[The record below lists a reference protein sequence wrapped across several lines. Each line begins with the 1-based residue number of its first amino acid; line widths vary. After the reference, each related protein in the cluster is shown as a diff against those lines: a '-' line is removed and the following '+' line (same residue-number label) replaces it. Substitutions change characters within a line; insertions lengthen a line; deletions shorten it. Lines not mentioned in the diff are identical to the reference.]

1 MKTRR
6 TLFFLLAGVFALSA
20 STRADLQPRKLRPFP
35 LGSVKPAGW
44 IKEQLEIQ
52 ANGLSGHLDEFWPDI
67 KDSGWIGGRAE
78 GWERAPYWLDGLVPL
93 AYLLDQPSLKAKAQR
108 FIDYTLSHQ
117 AEDGW
122 LGPEK
127 SAKGDYQAR
136 DPWPVYVMLKVL
148 TQYHEA
154 TSDPRVIP
162 AVTRFLKNLDR
173 QLNERPLFEWNRMR
187 WQDGALSVYWLYEKT
202 GDAWLLEL
210 ARKMKTQGY
219 NWEAHFRDL
228 PHKERVQKWEHESHV
243 VNNAMGIKSPA
254 VTFRLSGDQRDAEI
268 GRKAIEVLDRYHGQ
282 VSGLFSGDENFA
294 GRMPSQGT
302 ETCAVVEYLFS
313 LENLLQVIDDP
324 SFGDRLEQIAFNAL
338 PAPFKPDMWAR
349 QYVQQANQPIVKV
362 SKERIYTTNGEKA
375 NLYGLEANYGCCTAN
390 MHQGWPKFVTHLWM
404 QTQDGGIAAVAY
416 APSRLSTTVQG
427 VPISIE
433 LITDYPFSSQLKFV
447 VETASPLTFPLHL
460 RIPGWAQSAVLAID
474 GLQNNLAVKQGSPR
488 FETIKREWKGKTE
501 VVLTLGMTPRIER
514 RYRDAIALWR
524 GPLVFSLKIGED
536 WRKVAGE
543 EPHADWEVW
552 PTTAWNYGLVIDEKN
567 PQGSIEVEAKEL
579 KGNPFSQATT
589 PVTLKVKGRRIPEW
603 RLVKNAADAP
613 PQSPVVS
620 SSPLETLTL
629 IPYGAAKL
637 RITEFPVVK

>member
-1 MKTRR
+1 
-6 TLFFLLAGVFALSA
+6 
-20 STRADLQPRKLRPFP
+20 
-35 LGSVKPAGW
+35 
-44 IKEQLEIQ
+44 
-52 ANGLSGHLDEFWPDI
+52 
-67 KDSGWIGGRAE
+67 
-78 GWERAPYWLDGLVPL
+78 
-93 AYLLDQPSLKAKAQR
+93 
-108 FIDYTLSHQ
+108 
-117 AEDGW
+117 
-122 LGPEK
+122 
-127 SAKGDYQAR
+127 
-136 DPWPVYVMLKVL
+136 
-148 TQYHEA
+148 
-154 TSDPRVIP
+154 
-162 AVTRFLKNLDR
+162 
-173 QLNERPLFEWNRMR
+173 
-187 WQDGALSVYWLYEKT
+187 
-202 GDAWLLEL
+202 
-210 ARKMKTQGY
+210 
-219 NWEAHFRDL
+219 
-228 PHKERVQKWEHESHV
+228 
-243 VNNAMGIKSPA
+243 
-254 VTFRLSGDQRDAEI
+254 
-268 GRKAIEVLDRYHGQ
+268 
-282 VSGLFSGDENFA
+282 
-294 GRMPSQGT
+294 
-302 ETCAVVEYLFS
+302 
-313 LENLLQVIDDP
+313 
-324 SFGDRLEQIAFNAL
+324 
-338 PAPFKPDMWAR
+338 
-349 QYVQQANQPIVKV
+349 
-362 SKERIYTTNGEKA
+362 
-375 NLYGLEANYGCCTAN
+375 